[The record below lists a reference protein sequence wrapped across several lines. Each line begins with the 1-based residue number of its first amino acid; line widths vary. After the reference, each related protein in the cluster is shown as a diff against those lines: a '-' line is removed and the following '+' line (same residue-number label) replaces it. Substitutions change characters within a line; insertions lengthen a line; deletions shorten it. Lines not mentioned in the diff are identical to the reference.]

1 MLVPAPA
8 YPAAWVTRA
17 PMCVVLSDKVGAKSR
32 LMCTEATAGSDR
44 SAAICSLVASVI
56 KTGILVRG
64 WTSCCASAGCRCNV
78 CCWVCAIRTR
88 RLDAWVASRL
98 NARSAMGIRN
108 VTMTR
113 SVVSAARL
121 GAPGDNTARPSIAM
135 MPAKRATVLRTR
147 ITWLSL
153 SSMLLHIVARTAIE
167 KDHGTCIFVPWSLL
181 LLFVLTNR
189 DESHRSCSVR
199 HRRLC

>member
-32 LMCTEATAGSDR
+32 LICTDATAGSAR
-44 SAAICSLVASVI
+44 SAAICSLVASVMM
-56 KTGILVRG
+56 TGILVSV
-64 WTSCCASAGCRCNV
+64 WTSCCASAGWRCNV
-78 CCWVCAIRTR
+78 CCCVSAIRP
-88 RLDAWVASRL
+88 RLRDAWVASRL
-98 NARSAMGIRN
+98 NARSAMGMRR

-113 SVVSAARL
+113 SVACAARL
-121 GAPGDNTARPSIAM
+121 GALGDNTARPSIVM
-135 MPAKRATVLRTR
+135 MPTKRATVLRTR

-153 SSMLLHIVARTAIE
+153 SSMLLHIVARTTIE
-167 KDHGTCIFVPWSLL
+167 KDHGTCTFVPWSSL

-189 DESHRSCSVR
+189 DESHRSCSGH